1 MDLSNTQSLT
11 REQLTSDELIREVF
25 SEEDEVI
32 RESTIVKIQ
41 AHAKQVGCN
50 TEFDR
55 LIKAQRKQIR
65 EARQEL

>member
-1 MDLSNTQSLT
+1 MDLSNTQNLT

-41 AHAKQVGCN
+41 AQAKQVGCK
-50 TEFDR
+50 TEFD
-55 LIKAQRKQIR
+55 LEVFQ
-65 EARQEL
+65 